1 MVSSSSSCPT
11 MTKEELEGNPSVSE
25 ASRPADW
32 CKCLECSDQILWV
45 DQLTTEDNCGAL
57 AAWEASKHWLPCT
70 QKGREEKNQFILENF
85 IFRSTLSVFLLL
97 PFLSQYH
104 RLCYFARSSSS
115 ISILFSLEE
124 KKINSHQNSIINIF

>member
-1 MVSSSSSCPT
+1 

-25 ASRPADW
+25 ASRQGDW

-70 QKGREEKNQFILENF
+70 QKGREEKKF
-85 IFRSTLSVFLLL
+85 
-97 PFLSQYH
+97 
-104 RLCYFARSSSS
+104 SSFWK
-115 ISILFSLEE
+115 ILFLGQLCLCSFFFFSCP
-124 KKINSHQNSIINIF
+124 NIIVFVILPDPLPPSPFCLGSQ